1 MDELRDRLKIEFP
14 LQASPIEK
22 GNRDDVVH
30 IYYKVWWV
38 SELSGLT
45 SFLQTPCI

>member
-1 MDELRDRLKIEFP
+1 MDELRDRLKKEFP

-30 IYYKVWWV
+30 IYYKVYGG
-38 SELSGLT
+38 S
-45 SFLQTPCI
+45 QDCPA

>member
-1 MDELRDRLKIEFP
+1 MDELRDRLKVEFP

-30 IYYKVWWV
+30 IYYKVYGG
-38 SELSGLT
+38 S
-45 SFLQTPCI
+45 QNCPA